1 MRSKALFAAA
11 MCVVSVVVAGKGR
24 AGAPQTP
31 AVDTVSPDIK
41 GVVAGGTKV
50 QVLKEGLNGT
60 EGPIAMPDGSVIFSE
75 TTANRTIKIDKD
87 GTFSTFLENTAGA
100 NGLSFDSEGRLFAT
114 HVPWGGTK
122 ISIIYPDAAKKVLV
136 DNYDGKPFGRTNDLT
151 VAKNGGVYFTDSAN
165 ATPMPPGGLP
175 LPAAFYYLPPRAT
188 KAIQILNDVAFPNG
202 VILSRDEKTLYLN
215 NTNGEYLIAFDVQP
229 DGSLKNRRNF
239 AKYEG
244 VTANAAGVPV
254 SGADGITL
262 DNEGRLYVA
271 AANGVQVFSPQGQH
285 LGTIPIP
292 RAPQN
297 LAFAGPDKKTLYVVG
312 RGVASKVQMIAQGF
326 KDRAK

>member
-1 MRSKALFAAA
+1 
-11 MCVVSVVVAGKGR
+11 
-24 AGAPQTP
+24 
-31 AVDTVSPDIK
+31 
-41 GVVAGGTKV
+41 
-50 QVLKEGLNGT
+50 
-60 EGPIAMPDGSVIFSE
+60 
-75 TTANRTIKIDKD
+75 
-87 GTFSTFLENTAGA
+87 
-100 NGLSFDSEGRLFAT
+100 
-114 HVPWGGTK
+114 
-122 ISIIYPDAAKKVLV
+122 
-136 DNYDGKPFGRTNDLT
+136 
-151 VAKNGGVYFTDSAN
+151 
-165 ATPMPPGGLP
+165 
-175 LPAAFYYLPPRAT
+175 LPPRAT

-244 VTANAAGVPV
+244 VTTNAAGVMV

-262 DNEGRLYVA
+262 DSQGRLYVA

-285 LGTIPIP
+285 LGTIPMP
-292 RAPQN
+292 RPPQN
-297 LAFAGPDKKTLYVVG
+297 LAFAGPDKKTLFVVG